1 MAQAEK
7 DQNSPAKNPLLWV
20 SLIVVGLIIF
30 IFAATDRG
38 GVSSEKIPLKQAAGE
53 APIEQEKID
62 RELLVPAGQRA
73 REYIRQV
80 RAGGKPYPFD
90 EVMGKAASF
99 SAEGSLADA
108 HLVYFFAAREGH
120 VDAMMIMGEMSD
132 PTLFNAQDNLL
143 DQPDA
148 VQAYKWYR
156 LALDKGFD
164 AARGRLDN
172 LHSWARVEAAYGDT
186 NAYQLLLNFN

>member
-38 GVSSEKIPLKQAAGE
+38 GVSSEKIPLKQAGGE
-53 APIEQEKID
+53 APIEQEKIE
-62 RELLVPAGQRA
+62 RELLVPAGLRA

-90 EVMGKAASF
+90 EVMDKAASF

-156 LALDKGFD
+156 LALDKGYD
-164 AARGRLDN
+164 PARGRLDN
-172 LHSWARVEAAYGDT
+172 LHSWARVEATYGDT